1 MSATTPTAA
10 PAEEI
15 LEPDLPI
22 IDAHHH
28 LWDDARSR
36 YLLDE
41 YLADVNSGHNI
52 RASVF
57 VECVAMYRA
66 DGPEALRSAGE
77 VEFANGIAAMSASGG
92 YGPARLCAAIIGHA
106 DLRVGAEMETVL
118 DAMER
123 AGGGRF
129 RGLRQMATHDP
140 ELRTHPTPG
149 FLRDPQFH
157 DGFRRLQQR
166 GHGFEAWLYHPQ
178 LSDLIALMEVFP
190 EARVVLNHIGGR
202 IGIGRYVPHQDEVMR
217 SWTQSI
223 KDLSRYP
230 NLTVKLGGL
239 GMPLCGFGF
248 ETRTTPVAS
257 AELAQAWRPYFEIC
271 LEAFGVERCMFES
284 NFPVDR
290 VSCTYPAVWNAF
302 KRIAAGFSVAEKAAL
317 FSETAARV
325 YRIDLT

>member
-1 MSATTPTAA
+1 MSATTDF
-10 PAEEI
+10 PAEDI

-28 LWDDARSR
+28 LWDDARPR

-41 YLADVNSGHNI
+41 YRADVNSGHNI

-57 VECVAMYRA
+57 VECAAMYRA
-66 DGPEALRSAGE
+66 GGPQALRSVGE
-77 VEFANGIAAMSASGG
+77 VEFVNGIAAMSASGG
-92 YGPARLCAAIIGHA
+92 FGPARLCAAIIGHA
-106 DLRVGAEMETVL
+106 DLRLGAEVEAVL

-129 RGLRQMATHDP
+129 RGIRQMATHDP

-149 FLRDPQFH
+149 FLRDPHFH
-157 DGFRRLQQR
+157 DGFRRLQHR

-178 LSDLIALMEVFP
+178 LSDLVALMEVFP
-190 EARVVLNHIGGR
+190 EAHVVLNHIGGR
-202 IGIGRYVPHQDEVMR
+202 IGIGRYVSRQDEVLR
-217 SWTQSI
+217 SWTDSI
-223 KDLSRYP
+223 KALSRYP

-248 ETRTTPVAS
+248 ETRTTPVGS
-257 AELAQAWRPYFEIC
+257 AELAQAWGPYFEIC
-271 LEAFGVERCMFES
+271 LEAFGAARCMFES
-284 NFPVDR
+284 NYPVDR

-302 KRIAAGFSVAEKAAL
+302 KRIAAGFSAEDKTAL
-317 FSETAARV
+317 FSGTAARV
-325 YRIDLT
+325 YRIDLA